1 MLGKLLV
8 EGDAID
14 LPWFDPNTLNLVAEV
29 SIKVITLIFIITTVI
44 VIIFPTIIISTNNL
58 NLVAEVSIKV
68 ITTTFTT
75 VIILT
80 LICRKSAFTIGGV
93 DQKFVPL
100 TVDSK

>member
-29 SIKVITLIFIITTVI
+29 SIKVITLLIF
-44 VIIFPTIIISTNNL
+44 
-58 NLVAEVSIKV
+58 
-68 ITTTFTT
+68 ITTTT
-75 VIILT
+75 IILT
-80 LICRKSAFTIGGV
+80 VHSRRSAFIIVGV
-93 DQKFVPL
+93 GQKSVQS